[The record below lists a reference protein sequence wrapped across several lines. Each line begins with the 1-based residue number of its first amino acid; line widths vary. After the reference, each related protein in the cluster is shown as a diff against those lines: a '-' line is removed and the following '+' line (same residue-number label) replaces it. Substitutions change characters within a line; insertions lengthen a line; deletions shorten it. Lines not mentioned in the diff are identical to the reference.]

1 MFPGVDIDT
10 YLSQILKAS
19 PAPTTLGLN
28 IYPELGPPNV
38 SNLQYSVYQV
48 VSSPPIYTQD
58 GDPEGTRVWLYQF
71 RQFGPSYFA
80 TRRDTKSLRDFL
92 VGYRDHGKPGIQAVI
107 KENEMGLPASGTGRL
122 FCRMVQLR
130 IWENL
135 V

>member
-1 MFPGVDIDT
+1 MDIDT
-10 YLSQILKAS
+10 LLHQILTTGN
-19 PAPTTLGLN
+19 PTTLGAN
-28 IYPELGPPNV
+28 IFPVLGPANV

-48 VSSPPIYTQD
+48 VSNPPIYTQD

-80 TRRDTKSLRDFL
+80 TRRDTESIRDYL
-92 VGYRDHGKPGIQAVI
+92 VGYKNRGVPGIQACI
-107 KENEMGLPASGTGRL
+107 QENTMDLPASGTGRL
-122 FCRMVQLR
+122 FCRMVELR